1 MPSAVEHSI
10 YFAAGW
16 APKYDV
22 LSLLRLPLV
31 FAVPCALGLCHLVSS
46 GSGKKGRTGKDAY
59 IRVPC
64 GTLVSEVV
72 QVSESLV
79 LHRRSGVRR
88 VVLAVN
94 RVFPLSSCDAAPLTP
109 VHCTVKYT
117 VYSKQRICLLGG
129 RPLITA

>member
-10 YFAAGW
+10 SLAAGW
-16 APKYDV
+16 APKHDV
-22 LSLLRLPLV
+22 LNLLRLPLV
-31 FAVPCALGLCHLVSS
+31 LAVLCALDLCYVLS

-72 QVSESLV
+72 QVNESPL
-79 LHRRSGVRR
+79 LHRRSGVCR

-94 RVFPLSSCDAAPLTP
+94 HVFPL
-109 VHCTVKYT
+109 
-117 VYSKQRICLLGG
+117 
-129 RPLITA
+129 TAQ